1 MRMRQVVG
9 GVWGVLIQV
18 VGVGKWA
25 FLAISGLGELEK
37 LKHCQKPLKTT
48 HNLTNLTK
56 APSTTIRVS
65 NATRKPPPYANG
77 NAKSANSACPDA
89 PFVIVLAANR
99 RRVRPRPRDNG
110 QGSLSHLTSV
120 RPWRHAWG

>member
-37 LKHCQKPLKTT
+37 LKHCQKGAKRC
-48 HNLTNLTK
+48 HNPRHPRHSESHK
-56 APSTTIRVS
+56 A
-65 NATRKPPPYANG
+65 
-77 NAKSANSACPDA
+77 
-89 PFVIVLAANR
+89 LAFE
-99 RRVRPRPRDNG
+99 
-110 QGSLSHLTSV
+110 
-120 RPWRHAWG
+120 

>member
-37 LKHCQKPLKTT
+37 LKHCQIPPKPT
-48 HNLTNLTK
+48 HNPRHPRHSESHK
-56 APSTTIRVS
+56 AL
-65 NATRKPPPYANG
+65 A
-77 NAKSANSACPDA
+77 
-89 PFVIVLAANR
+89 FVAMR
-99 RRVRPRPRDNG
+99 G
-110 QGSLSHLTSV
+110 GK
-120 RPWRHAWG
+120 W

>member
-37 LKHCQKPLKTT
+37 LKHCHIL
-48 HNLTNLTK
+48 
-56 APSTTIRVS
+56 R
-65 NATRKPPPYANG
+65 
-77 NAKSANSACPDA
+77 
-89 PFVIVLAANR
+89 
-99 RRVRPRPRDNG
+99 
-110 QGSLSHLTSV
+110 HLRQIPTQSYSS
-120 RPWRHAWG
+120 

>member
-18 VGVGKWA
+18 VEVGKWA

-48 HNLTNLTK
+48 QILLILLTS
-56 APSTTIRVS
+56 PSTTIRVS

-99 RRVRPRPRDNG
+99 RRVRPRPRHNG

-120 RPWRHAWG
+120 RPWRHAWW

>member
-37 LKHCQKPLKTT
+37 LKHCHNPTHLGRILLIQEAARPFRHQPQFAFPKPRENYPPTQT
-48 HNLTNLTK
+48 
-56 APSTTIRVS
+56 
-65 NATRKPPPYANG
+65 ATRNPPIPH
-77 NAKSANSACPDA
+77 A
-89 PFVIVLAANR
+89 PMH
-99 RRVRPRPRDNG
+99 
-110 QGSLSHLTSV
+110 HL
-120 RPWRHAWG
+120 

>member
-37 LKHCQKPLKTT
+37 LKHC
-48 HNLTNLTK
+48 HNPRHPRHSESHK
-56 APSTTIRVS
+56 ALAFK
-65 NATRKPPPYANG
+65 NRKKN
-77 NAKSANSACPDA
+77 
-89 PFVIVLAANR
+89 
-99 RRVRPRPRDNG
+99 
-110 QGSLSHLTSV
+110 
-120 RPWRHAWG
+120 

>member
-37 LKHCQKPLKTT
+37 LKHCQKGAKRGHPLDTASQ
-48 HNLTNLTK
+48 HK
-56 APSTTIRVS
+56 A
-65 NATRKPPPYANG
+65 
-77 NAKSANSACPDA
+77 
-89 PFVIVLAANR
+89 
-99 RRVRPRPRDNG
+99 
-110 QGSLSHLTSV
+110 
-120 RPWRHAWG
+120 HAFE

>member
-37 LKHCQKPLKTT
+37 LKHCQKGAKRCPNHKS
-48 HNLTNLTK
+48 HKSPAHK
-56 APSTTIRVS
+56 A
-65 NATRKPPPYANG
+65 
-77 NAKSANSACPDA
+77 
-89 PFVIVLAANR
+89 LAFE
-99 RRVRPRPRDNG
+99 
-110 QGSLSHLTSV
+110 
-120 RPWRHAWG
+120 